1 MNRSCTRINLQN
13 SLRVSQ
19 ESAEQS
25 KVEAALISIVS
36 SRRTTSKTASRQPTR
51 VRTCT
56 TQDGDIIEQPATPFI
71 EKAEMQGILPSRR
84 STTVRVSRQPT
95 EVLPTDDDLYKVPP
109 PVPPRA
115 ATRVSR
121 QPTRVPTAVGE
132 TVEAGEPAPAPRRA
146 TTRISKKPTPS
157 LTTSEDT
164 FESCQPSTV
173 TRLRMFPRRR
183 RLFYRH
189 HNPRNLMSGPS
200 QGLPRNLEATQVS
213 RQVTD
218 FYLAAQPQESP
229 ESDTADANVEK
240 REEQLPDFIS
250 RQPTETISR
259 QPTRSKPPSRRETA
273 AASPH

>member
-25 KVEAALISIVS
+25 KVEAAPISIVS

-157 LTTSEDT
+157 LTTSEYT
-164 FESCQPSTV
+164 FESLPTV
-173 TRLRMFPRRR
+173 HGYEIAYVSEEATPIL
-183 RLFYRH
+183 
-189 HNPRNLMSGPS
+189 SPS
-200 QGLPRNLEATQVS
+200 QPEESDVGPVS
-213 RQVTD
+213 RAASESRGNTSFPAGDGFLLGSSTPGISRIRYCRCQCGKMRRAASR
-218 FYLAAQPQESP
+218 FYKS
-229 ESDTADANVEK
+229 TAD
-240 REEQLPDFIS
+240 
-250 RQPTETISR
+250 
-259 QPTRSKPPSRRETA
+259 
-273 AASPH
+273 